1 MYNKPISPRRLRQ
14 NVSVKEMMNA
24 KGNENGKFMRKTV
37 SVPNFTN
44 VSILRITWRIIWL
57 PLLTFTILTEQEG
70 NVQGE
75 SKLW

>member
-44 VSILRITWRIIWL
+44 VSILRIT
-57 PLLTFTILTEQEG
+57 
-70 NVQGE
+70 
-75 SKLW
+75 